1 MVKIFDKTNTRFEKS
16 ITGKFLIENAN
27 TTGCIVE
34 LGFMTN
40 KDDLTKMTD
49 EKELNRLC
57 LYIYMGILDYLEN
70 R

>member
-1 MVKIFDKTNTRFEKS
+1 MLKIKNLT
-16 ITGKFLIENAN
+16 
-27 TTGCIVE
+27 
-34 LGFMTN
+34 